1 MKKNIFCFFGI
12 FPYAEVR
19 SKIQVFALNENR
31 FLTSAV
37 GSSTEGVGYSKTS
50 AATNG
55 LSKINKSLAALIE
68 EEIKKW

>member
-31 FLTSAV
+31 LLTLAV
-37 GSSTEGVGYSKTS
+37 GPSAEGVGYSKSS
-50 AATNG
+50 AASNG
-55 LSKINKSLAALIE
+55 LGKITKRLSALIE
-68 EEIKKW
+68 EETKKW